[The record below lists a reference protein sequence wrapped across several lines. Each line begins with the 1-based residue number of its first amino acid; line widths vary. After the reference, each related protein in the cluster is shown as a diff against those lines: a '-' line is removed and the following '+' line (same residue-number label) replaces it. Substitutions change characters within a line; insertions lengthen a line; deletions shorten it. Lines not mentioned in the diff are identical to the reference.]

1 MVVYLAFG
9 RRTEVTVQQ
18 AEGMPLWYVT
28 VGQGLLARRRCVRLL
43 RDLWDRGAR
52 RYICREAPLAAL
64 AETAGLTP
72 YPVLPLRLALLEKLL
87 AVQCPAGAAEGA
99 AVLRCG
105 SGGEEIAGGALP
117 VLAAWARCVRLDME
131 RPEMLAGELLYRWGV
146 AAGDGGRPVAVTV
159 VCGAVQELPAGPV
172 VYLTEDCAARQRL
185 EWTAPGAEKLPVPAT
200 EALAAALVEAGR
212 WRAADIRV
220 LGCDAETEKPPQGRP
235 CGGEGR
241 RGAQPLAWR
250 EK

>member
-18 AEGMPLWYVT
+18 AEGMPLWCVT
-28 VGQGLLARRRCVRLL
+28 VGQGLLARRRGVRLL

-52 RYICREAPLAAL
+52 WYICREAPLAAL
-64 AETAGLTP
+64 AEAAGLTP

-105 SGGEEIAGGALP
+105 SGGEEVAGRALP

-131 RPEMLAGELLYRWGV
+131 RPEVLAGELLYRWGV

-159 VCGAVQELPAGPV
+159 VCGEAAWPEAGPV
-172 VYLTEDCAARQRL
+172 VDLTEACGARQAL
-185 EWTAPGAEKLPVPAT
+185 VWTSPRAEGLPVPAG
-200 EALAAALVEAGR
+200 EALAAALTDTGK
-212 WRAADIRV
+212 WKISDIHITDLLDIR
-220 LGCDAETEKPPQGRP
+220 
-235 CGGEGR
+235 
-241 RGAQPLAWR
+241 R
-250 EK
+250 ESYYNAT

>member
-1 MVVYLAFG
+1 MVVYLALG
-9 RRTEVTVQQ
+9 RRTEVTVRQ
-18 AEGMPLWYVT
+18 AEGMPLWCVT
-28 VGQGLLARRRCVRLL
+28 VGQGLLARRRGVRLL

-105 SGGEEIAGGALP
+105 SGGEEVAGGALP

-131 RPEMLAGELLYRWGV
+131 RPEVLAGELLYRWGV

-172 VYLTEDCAARQRL
+172 VYLTEDCAA
-185 EWTAPGAEKLPVPAT
+185 AT

-241 RGAQPLAWR
+241 RGAQPLAWW